1 MTQNQES
8 QVNVLSVLVSADR
21 KDLSRLSKA
30 FGVGLYI
37 TDSDTVEQVKAKCGR
52 YIARYKEYIANLNAI
67 LEIPDAN
74 LKSEMRK
81 AKAYRYIQSLTE
93 DDKEALKELIGQ

>member
-8 QVNVLSVLVSADR
+8 QVNVLSVLGSADR
-21 KDLSRLSKA
+21 QDLSKA
-30 FGVGLYI
+30 FGGGLYI

>member
-8 QVNVLSVLVSADR
+8 QVDVLSVLVSNDR
-21 KDLSRLSKA
+21 SDLGKV
-30 FGVGLYI
+30 FGVGLYP
-37 TDSDTVEQVKAKCGR
+37 TDNDTVEQVKAKCQVQLSR
-52 YIARYKEYIANLNAI
+52 LELQVANVKAI
-67 LEIPDAN
+67 LAISDAN

-93 DDKEALKELIGQ
+93 DDKAALKELMGQ

>member
-8 QVNVLSVLVSADR
+8 QVNVLSVLVSTDR
-21 KDLSRLSKA
+21 KELGKA

-37 TDSDTVEQVKAKCGR
+37 TDSDTVEQVKAKCKG
-52 YIARYKEYIANLNAI
+52 YIARYELYIANLKAV
-67 LEIPDAN
+67 LEISDDN

-81 AKAYRYIQSLTE
+81 AKAYRYIQSLNE
-93 DDKEALKELIGQ
+93 DDKRALQELIGQ

>member
-8 QVNVLSVLVSADR
+8 QVNVLSVLVSTDR
-21 KDLSRLSKA
+21 KELGKA

-37 TDSDTVEQVKAKCGR
+37 TDSDTVEQVNAKCK
-52 YIARYKEYIANLNAI
+52 ARYELYIANLKAV
-67 LEIPDAN
+67 LEIPDDN
-74 LKSEMRK
+74 LKSEMRR

-93 DDKEALKELIGQ
+93 DDKAALKELIGQ

>member
-8 QVNVLSVLVSADR
+8 QVDVLSVLVSNDR
-21 KDLSRLSKA
+21 SELSKV
-30 FGVGLYI
+30 FGVGLYP
-37 TDSDTVEQVKAKCGR
+37 TDNDTVEQVKAKCQVQFSR
-52 YIARYKEYIANLNAI
+52 
-67 LEIPDAN
+67 LELQVAYVKAVLAIPDAN

-93 DDKEALKELIGQ
+93 DDKAALKELIGQ

>member
-21 KDLSRLSKA
+21 KDLSKA
-30 FGVGLYI
+30 FGVYI

>member
-8 QVNVLSVLVSADR
+8 QVDVLSVLVSNDR
-21 KDLSRLSKA
+21 SELSKV
-30 FGVGLYI
+30 FGVGLYP
-37 TDSDTVEQVKAKCGR
+37 TDNDTVEQVKAKCQVQLSR
-52 YIARYKEYIANLNAI
+52 
-67 LEIPDAN
+67 LELQVAYVKAVLAIPDAN

-93 DDKEALKELIGQ
+93 DDKAALKELIGQ

>member
-1 MTQNQES
+1 MTQSQES
-8 QVNVLSVLVSADR
+8 QVNVLSVLVSANR
-21 KDLSRLSKA
+21 KELGKL

-52 YIARYKEYIANLNAI
+52 YIARYREYIANLNAV
-67 LEIPDAN
+67 LEISDDN

-81 AKAYRYIQSLTE
+81 AKAYRYIQSLNE
-93 DDKEALKELIGQ
+93 DDKRALQELIGQ

>member
-1 MTQNQES
+1 MLQNLES
-8 QVNVLSVLVSADR
+8 QQVNVLSVLVSADR
-21 KDLSRLSKA
+21 KEQGKL

-52 YIARYKEYIANLNAI
+52 YIARYKEYIANLNAV

-81 AKAYRYIQSLTE
+81 AKAYRYIQNLE
-93 DDKEALKELIGQ
+93 PDDREALKELIGQ

>member
-1 MTQNQES
+1 M
-8 QVNVLSVLVSADR
+8 VSADR
-21 KDLSRLSKA
+21 KELGNL

-52 YIARYKEYIANLNAI
+52 YIARYKEYIANLNAV
-67 LEIPDAN
+67 LEISDDN

-81 AKAYRYIQSLTE
+81 AKAYRYIQSLNE
-93 DDKEALKELIGQ
+93 DDKRALQELIGQ

>member
-1 MTQNQES
+1 MQENQELQ

-21 KDLSRLSKA
+21 KELGKL

-52 YIARYKEYIANLNAI
+52 YIARYKEYIANLNAV
-67 LEIPDAN
+67 LEVPDAN

-81 AKAYRYIQSLTE
+81 AKAYRYIQNLEE
-93 DDKEALKELIGQ
+93 DDREALKELIGQ

>member
-8 QVNVLSVLVSADR
+8 QMDVLSVLVSADR
-21 KDLSRLSKA
+21 SDLGKV
-30 FGVGLYI
+30 FGVGLYP
-37 TDSDTVEQVKAKCGR
+37 TDNDTVEQVKAKCQVQLSR
-52 YIARYKEYIANLNAI
+52 LELQVANVKAI
-67 LEIPDAN
+67 LAISGAN

-93 DDKEALKELIGQ
+93 DDKAALKELMGQ

>member
-8 QVNVLSVLVSADR
+8 QMNVLSVLVSADR
-21 KDLSRLSKA
+21 KELSKTFCA
-30 FGVGLYI
+30 GLYI
-37 TDSDTVEQVKAKCGR
+37 TDSDTVEQVRAKCGR
-52 YIARYKEYIANLNAI
+52 YIARYKEYIANLNAV

-81 AKAYRYIQSLTE
+81 AKAYRYINSLDE
-93 DDKEALKELIGQ
+93 GDKEALKELIGQ

>member
-8 QVNVLSVLVSADR
+8 QVNVLSVLVSNDR
-21 KDLSRLSKA
+21 KELGKL

-52 YIARYKEYIANLNAI
+52 YIARYKEYIANLNAV
-67 LEIPDAN
+67 LEISDDN
-74 LKSEMRK
+74 LKSEMRR
-81 AKAYRYIQSLTE
+81 AKAYRYIQSLNE
-93 DDKEALKELIGQ
+93 DDKRALQELIGQ

>member
-1 MTQNQES
+1 MAQNQES
-8 QVNVLSVLVSADR
+8 QVDVLSVLVSADR
-21 KDLSRLSKA
+21 KDLSKA

-52 YIARYKEYIANLNAI
+52 YIARYKEYIANLNVI

>member
-21 KDLSRLSKA
+21 KDLSKA

-74 LKSEMRK
+74 LKCERL
-81 AKAYRYIQSLTE
+81 R
-93 DDKEALKELIGQ
+93 LIATFNLLQRMIKKP

>member
-8 QVNVLSVLVSADR
+8 QVNVLSVLVSNDR
-21 KDLSRLSKA
+21 KELGKL

-52 YIARYKEYIANLNAI
+52 YIARYKDCLLYTS
-67 LEIPDAN
+67 PSPRDC
-74 LKSEMRK
+74 S
-81 AKAYRYIQSLTE
+81 
-93 DDKEALKELIGQ
+93 

>member
-1 MTQNQES
+1 MTQSQES

-21 KDLSRLSKA
+21 KELGKL

-52 YIARYKEYIANLNAI
+52 YIARYKEHIANLNAV
-67 LEIPDAN
+67 LEISDDN

-81 AKAYRYIQSLTE
+81 AKAYRYIQSLNE
-93 DDKEALKELIGQ
+93 DDKRALQELIGQ

>member
-21 KDLSRLSKA
+21 KDLSKA

-93 DDKEALKELIGQ
+93 DDKEALKDFKQWG